1 MYISR
6 SLQASAYLLSFSTL
20 TAALALHRKKDG
32 HSIEEQRVE
41 PLLNAPGGTAESA
54 NEKRQ
59 DQELECIND
68 RWQDMLDNNPVDR
81 VKTFCNEWLGIA
93 PATTVIEW
101 TPTMSVCLLH
111 LHSPR
116 LMIL

>member
-20 TAALALHRKKDG
+20 TTALALHRKRDG
-32 HSIEEQRVE
+32 YTPDVQRVD
-41 PLLNAPGGTAESA
+41 SMH
-54 NEKRQ
+54 EKRQ

-101 TPTMSVCLLH
+101 TPTMLV
-111 LHSPR
+111 
-116 LMIL
+116 